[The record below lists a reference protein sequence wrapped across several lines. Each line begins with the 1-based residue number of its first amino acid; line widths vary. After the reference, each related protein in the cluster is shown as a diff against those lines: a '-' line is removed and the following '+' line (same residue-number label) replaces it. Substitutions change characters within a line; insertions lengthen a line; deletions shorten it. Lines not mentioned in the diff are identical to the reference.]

1 MKRKFKLFATVAS
14 LCLCLALMA
23 FGVYAATTVTYTA
36 TGSVKYVVTDVKA
49 DFTLKVEKSNT
60 KGTKRDSSA
69 TAATLDPSADGS
81 KITWTIHVEET
92 TKKSYDEKGNI
103 TNPGG
108 QDPALTDM
116 IGELDFATSDLYK
129 ITITVENKASSGSFN
144 ATSSI
149 SEDLTT
155 GTNAK
160 IVPAEETY
168 STTREVKSGSTG
180 KTATY
185 VYYVFLLD
193 PGTSI
198 STAVSFSLQVSAVN
212 KTATN

>member
-36 TGSVKYVVTDVKA
+36 SGSVKYVVTDVKA
-49 DFTLKVEKSNT
+49 DFTLKVERSST
-60 KGTKRDSSA
+60 KGTKRESTA

-81 KITWTIHVEET
+81 KMTWESQVREKN
-92 TKKSYDEKGNI
+92 KKSYDEDGNI

-108 QDPALTDM
+108 QDPALTDT

-160 IVPAEETY
+160 IVPAESNY
-168 STTREVKSGSTG
+168 SMAKEVRSGSTG
-180 KTATY
+180 NTATY

-198 STAVSFSLQVSAVN
+198 STAVSFSLRVSAVN

>member
-23 FGVYAATTVTYTA
+23 FGVYAASSVSYKA
-36 TGSVKYVVTDVKA
+36 SGSVKYVVTDVKA

-60 KGTKRDSSA
+60 QGTKRESDA
-69 TAATLDPSADGS
+69 TAATLDPSEGGS
-81 KITWTIHVEET
+81 KITWESHFSES
-92 TKKSYDEKGNI
+92 TKKSYDEGGNI

-108 QDPALTDM
+108 TDPNLTDT
-116 IGELDFATSDLYK
+116 IGELDFATSDLYR
-129 ITITVENKASSGSFN
+129 ITITVTNRASSGSFN

-149 SEDLTT
+149 SKDLTD
-155 GTNAK
+155 GTNAE
-160 IVPAEETY
+160 IVPAESNY
-168 STTREVKSGSTG
+168 SKEKEVKSGSSEN
-180 KTATY
+180 TAKY

-198 STAVSFSLQVSAVN
+198 STAVSFNLQVIAVN
-212 KTATN
+212 KEATN